1 MVILQQTSIFIAYYE
16 SEFYG
21 KQDSQANSFM
31 CLLKFKVVFFCFF
44 FNLGLAQY
52 CFRTVC
58 KLKKWKHLKN
68 SVQLVN

>member
-1 MVILQQTSIFIAYYE
+1 MVILQQTCIFIAYYE

-21 KQDSQANSFM
+21 KQDSQANSFV
-31 CLLKFKVVFFCFF
+31 CLLKFKVVFFFF

-58 KLKKWKHLKN
+58 KLKK
-68 SVQLVN
+68 